1 MMRFNK
7 TFECERVSNSIQ
19 TSLARRLF
27 QHQTAIVSDGERV
40 SRQGQQLRAL
50 SSTSLAIVKGSW
62 TVPRNLN
69 REAHPAGPIGAAAAH
84 GMSKPTP
91 IVLFLVGVG
100 LGLFGLR
107 IFGIEWLQYKW
118 VLAISIGLVAYGA
131 YLYVIAERQNLN
143 LDSAQT

>member
-1 MMRFNK
+1 MRFK
-7 TFECERVSNSIQ
+7 TFERERVSNSIQ
-19 TSLARRLF
+19 TSLARRAILRI
-27 QHQTAIVSDGERV
+27 AIVSGGERV
-40 SRQGQQLRAL
+40 SRQGQQLSLAL

-62 TVPRNLN
+62 TVPRSLK
-69 REAHPAGPIGAAAAH
+69 REAQPAGLIGAAAAH

-118 VLAISIGLVAYGA
+118 VY
-131 YLYVIAERQNLN
+131 
-143 LDSAQT
+143 

>member
-1 MMRFNK
+1 
-7 TFECERVSNSIQ
+7 
-19 TSLARRLF
+19 
-27 QHQTAIVSDGERV
+27 V

-143 LDSAQT
+143 LDSAQA